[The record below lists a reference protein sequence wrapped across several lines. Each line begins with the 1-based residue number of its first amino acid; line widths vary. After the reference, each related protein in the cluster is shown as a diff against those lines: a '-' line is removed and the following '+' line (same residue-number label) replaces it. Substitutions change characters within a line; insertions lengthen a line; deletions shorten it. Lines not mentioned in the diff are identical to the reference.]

1 MMMMMMMMTGAAR
14 VMPRTTAGVCGS
26 TGAKREYKICYSKGC
41 INLAGKEGVYMM
53 AWRERGRDAAVKD
66 ARTNAGKNGK
76 QAMQQYRMHE

>member
-1 MMMMMMMMTGAAR
+1 
-14 VMPRTTAGVCGS
+14 V
-26 TGAKREYKICYSKGC
+26 REHWGKERIQ
-41 INLAGKEGVYMM
+41 NLLQQRMHQPSWKEGVYMM